1 MRISQWI
8 RKMWC
13 NNIIR
18 QSIVK
23 QSIIKYLLCPLE
35 CDLDLDL
42 DPEYRREERL
52 YGDLDLDL
60 DLESLDLGDP
70 FSLDGDLEWEYV
82 ASDLWE
88 PSDSL
93 ECDLDI
99 RSCMKRVIL
108 NKIAV
113 STKVLFHFVKSLL
126 RCNKGRI
133 RVYAYSQMQNETT
146 EGIG

>member
-1 MRISQWI
+1 MMQQYHLQ
-8 RKMWC
+8 
-13 NNIIR
+13 IR

-70 FSLDGDLEWEYV
+70 FSLDGDLE
-82 ASDLWE
+82 
-88 PSDSL
+88 
-93 ECDLDI
+93 
-99 RSCMKRVIL
+99 
-108 NKIAV
+108 
-113 STKVLFHFVKSLL
+113 
-126 RCNKGRI
+126 
-133 RVYAYSQMQNETT
+133 
-146 EGIG
+146 